1 MDIDVKNL
9 HPLEVRLLRAV
20 KMGEDITAER
30 IIKELD
36 YKVGQCNQAFSWLSA
51 KGLIVEKNRVKYA
64 FYELTDTG
72 KSQAELGLPV
82 ERIFTFLKENG
93 AHTLPEIAASLSLEQ
108 SDVGSSFG
116 QLSGAKCAALNG
128 ERKAELI
135 SDSLPNDVVIARAL
149 INKAL
154 NAPLMEADLTK
165 EEKNAIK
172 GLAKKR

>member
-82 ERIFTFLKENG
+82 ERIFTFLRKMAHILFLRLQLVYLLSRVMLVLPLVSSLALNVQLLMEKER
-93 AHTLPEIAASLSLEQ
+93 LSLFQ
-108 SDVGSSFG
+108 IPF
-116 QLSGAKCAALNG
+116 
-128 ERKAELI
+128 
-135 SDSLPNDVVIARAL
+135 
-149 INKAL
+149 
-154 NAPLMEADLTK
+154 LMML
-165 EEKNAIK
+165 
-172 GLAKKR
+172 